1 MKKNSLWL
9 CGLVVL
15 LLLGLAGCAKKQAQ
29 APQPPS
35 PANKNLILSS
45 TTDVQDTGLMDVL
58 IPMFQTQTGYVV
70 KPIYNG
76 SGQAIALGA
85 KGEADVLITHAPSAE
100 QPDVANGDFINYQLL
115 MHNSY
120 VIVGPP
126 DDPAKIKG
134 LSATDALKK
143 IAAAKAVFVSR
154 GDNSGTNIE
163 EKALWKQ
170 AGITPNG
177 SWYLNA
183 GQGMAPTLLLASQK
197 TGYTLTDLSTYLAQQ
212 KNLQLD
218 ILVQGGKALTNIYH
232 VMQVNPAKFSKV
244 NTDGAKAFEDFM
256 LSPATQKVIADFGK
270 DKYGQPLYY
279 ADAGNIATGGQ

>member
-9 CGLVVL
+9 CVLVVL
-15 LLLGLAGCAKKQAQ
+15 LLLGLVAGCAKKQAQ

-35 PANKNLILSS
+35 PANKTVILSS
-45 TTDVQDTGLMDVL
+45 TTDVQDTGLMDAL
-58 IPMFQTQTGYVV
+58 IPTFESQTGYTV

-100 QPDVANGDFINYQLL
+100 KPDVDNGTFINYQLL

-134 LSATDALKK
+134 LSATAALKK

-154 GDNSGTNIE
+154 GDNSGTNME
-163 EKALWKQ
+163 EKTLWKQ
-170 AGITPNG
+170 AGVTPSG
-177 SWYLNA
+177 SWYLDA
-183 GQGMAPTLLLASQK
+183 GQGMGPTLLLASQK
-197 TGYTLTDLSTYLAQQ
+197 TGYTLTDLSTYLAEQ
-212 KNLQLD
+212 KNISLA

-244 NTDGAKAFEDFM
+244 NADGAKAFEDFM
-256 LSPATQKVIADFGK
+256 VSPAAQQVIANFGK

-279 ADAGNIATGGQ
+279 ADAGKSGSQ

>member
-9 CGLVVL
+9 CVLVVL
-15 LLLGLAGCAKKQAQ
+15 LLLGLVAGCAKKQAQ

-35 PANKNLILSS
+35 PANKTVILSS
-45 TTDVQDTGLMDVL
+45 TTDVQDTGLMDAL
-58 IPMFQTQTGYVV
+58 IPTFESQTGYTV

-100 QPDVANGDFINYQLL
+100 KPDVDNGTFINYQLL

-134 LSATDALKK
+134 LSATAALKK

-154 GDNSGTNIE
+154 GDNSGTNME
-163 EKALWKQ
+163 EKTLWKQ
-170 AGITPNG
+170 AGVTPSG
-177 SWYLNA
+177 SWYLDA
-183 GQGMAPTLLLASQK
+183 GQGMGPTLLLASQK
-197 TGYTLTDLSTYLAQQ
+197 TGYTLTDLSTYLAEQ
-212 KNLQLD
+212 KNISLA

-244 NTDGAKAFEDFM
+244 NADGAKAFEDFM
-256 LSPATQKVIADFGK
+256 VSPAAQQVIANFGK

-279 ADAGNIATGGQ
+279 ADAVKSGSQ

>member
-15 LLLGLAGCAKKQAQ
+15 LLLGLAAGCAKKQAQ
-29 APQPPS
+29 APQTPS
-35 PANKNLILSS
+35 PQNKTVILSS
-45 TTDVQDTGLMDVL
+45 TTDVRDTGLMDAL
-58 IPMFQTQTGYVV
+58 IPVFESQTGYNV

-76 SGQAIALGA
+76 SGQAIALGE

-100 QPDVANGDFINYQLL
+100 KPDVDNGAFINYQLL

-134 LSATDALKK
+134 LSSTDAFKK
-143 IAAAKAVFVSR
+143 IAKAKAVFVSR
-154 GDNSGTNIE
+154 ADNSGTNIE
-163 EKALWKQ
+163 ENVIWKQ
-170 AGITPNG
+170 AGITPSGN
-177 SWYLNA
+177 WYIKS
-183 GQGMAPTLLLASQK
+183 GQGMGPTLLIASEK

-212 KNLQLD
+212 KNIQLD
-218 ILVQGGKALTNIYH
+218 ILVQGDKSLINIYH

-244 NTDGAKAFEDFM
+244 NADGAKAFEDFM
-256 LSPATQKVIADFGK
+256 VSQAAQNVIADFGK

-279 ADAGNIATGGQ
+279 ADAGKSGS